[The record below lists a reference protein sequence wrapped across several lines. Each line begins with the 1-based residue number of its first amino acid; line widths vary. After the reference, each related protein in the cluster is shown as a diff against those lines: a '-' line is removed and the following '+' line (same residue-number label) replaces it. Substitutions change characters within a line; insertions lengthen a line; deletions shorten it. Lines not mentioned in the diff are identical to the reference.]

1 MKLIETEDD
10 TNEKELEITMRLNH
24 ENVIRYYDHFKF
36 ETNAKHFLALVI
48 EYCEV
53 IFILP
58 IKRNFKIYSSI

>member
-36 ETNAKHFLALVI
+36 ETGVKHFLALVI

-58 IKRNFKIYSSI
+58 IKRI